1 MINEMIPSPIEWILF
16 WYFMSINLVYSVL
29 LVLGAISVYKRRQEL
44 SVEDFT
50 HILHSNALPE
60 IACIVP
66 MYNEAKNICLCIE
79 SILNLTY
86 RYKQIIAVNDGS
98 IDTTLEVLKQR
109 YDLVAIPQFFQNKL
123 PTQPIRAVYRS
134 RSFPELMVID
144 KLHAGKY
151 DTVNV
156 GINACQDAYFIA
168 IDADVYIDNTGFEAL
183 IRPLL
188 AYPESVAIGGT
199 VRIKNGSTLNFNRVN
214 TSGISMRP
222 IPLFQG
228 LEYLR
233 SFLQRQGW
241 NYLGGNF
248 VIAGAFSIFP
258 TELIRQSGGLSSSV
272 AEDMEIVVR
281 LHRIMKE
288 KKKNYRI
295 FYIPDPIAWTEGP
308 STLSRLGRQR
318 TRWHLGLLETLWI
331 HKKMCLNPCYGFYG
345 MFNYPFWI
353 WGEAIEPAVEAFGYI
368 LIFTSWILGL
378 LNTPFAILLF
388 LITLGFTFVYS
399 LLCLLIEELS
409 FRKYP
414 SFKTVMMMFFLSL
427 IENCGYR
434 QFTIYWRLR
443 SFLRFFKNFKAVRKE
458 AKRIQKMV
466 EQ

>member
-1 MINEMIPSPIEWILF
+1 
-16 WYFMSINLVYSVL
+16 
-29 LVLGAISVYKRRQEL
+29 
-44 SVEDFT
+44 
-50 HILHSNALPE
+50 
-60 IACIVP
+60 
-66 MYNEAKNICLCIE
+66 MYNEAENICLCIE

-98 IDTTLEVLKQR
+98 IDNTLEILKKQ
-109 YDLVAIPQFFQNKL
+109 YDLIAIPQFFQNSL
-123 PTQPIRAVYRS
+123 PTQPIQAVYRS
-134 RSFPELMVID
+134 RSFPEIVVID

-156 GINACQDAYFIA
+156 GVNACQNPYFIA
-168 IDADVYIDNTGFEAL
+168 VDADVFIDNAGFEAL

-188 AYPESVAIGGT
+188 AYPEAVAIGGT
-199 VRIKNGSTLNFNRVN
+199 VRIKNGCTLNFNRVD
-214 TSGISMRP
+214 TSHTPFRA
-222 IPLFQG
+222 IPVFQG

-241 NYLGGNF
+241 NYFGGNF

-258 TELIRQSGGLSSSV
+258 TDLIRRSGGLSSSV

-288 KKKNYRI
+288 KKMAYRI
-295 FYIPDPIAWTEGP
+295 FYLPDPIAWTEGP
-308 STLSRLGRQR
+308 STLSWLGRQR

-331 HKKMCLNPCYGFYG
+331 HKKMCLNPRYGFYG
-345 MFNYPFWI
+345 LFTYPFWI
-353 WGEAIEPAVEAFGYI
+353 WGEAIEPVVEALGYV
-368 LIFTSWILGL
+368 LIFTAWIFGL
-378 LNTPFAILLF
+378 LNVPFAILLF

-399 LLCLLIEELS
+399 LLCLLIEDFS

-414 SFKTVMMMFFLSL
+414 AFKTVMMMFFLSL

-443 SFLRFFKNFKAVRKE
+443 SFFRFVRNFQAVRRE
-458 AKRIQKMV
+458 AKRIKEMV
-466 EQ
+466 VR